1 MLNPRVHRAL
11 FPIAAVLPLLL
22 FLAHNGLAQGKAD
35 SLEATART
43 YEQRLAEMEKERAQA
58 VANFEKAAQKVHR
71 LKEQKQGFVQRR
83 RLEHALRELQV
94 LAQTVEGLEN
104 QLRELRAAR
113 HSTLVALWGHYD
125 EQASTLAESLERET
139 PHLTETERLERARA
153 LVALQR
159 KRAEVSG
166 RLTVVPVAPDSLP
179 RWALSP
185 EENYRRLE
193 DKAARLLDRASRLRQ
208 DAAVVDKRLK
218 QLREEIALRQ
228 RLDELVSDVALSDH
242 HDETITAL
250 AKRAGM
256 VPTEFTSDTRAG
268 LESTTGAQAV
278 VAPTAR
284 FGSRDP
290 PQLSS
295 AEAELFM
302 RQLQT
307 EKARLMA
314 LADTLEARSHVLTKK
329 ATQLRSAQGP
339 SAP

>member
-22 FLAHNGLAQGKAD
+22 FLAHNGLAQSKAD
-35 SLEATART
+35 SLEAMART
-43 YEQRLAEMEKERAQA
+43 YEHRLADMEKERAQA
-58 VANFEKAAQKVHR
+58 VANFEKAAQKVNR
-71 LKEQKQGFVQRR
+71 LKEQKQAFVQRR

-94 LAQTVEGLEN
+94 LAHTVEGLEN
-104 QLRELRAAR
+104 KVRELRAAR
-113 HSTLVALWGHYD
+113 HSTLVALWAHYD
-125 EQASTLAESLERET
+125 EQASTLAESLEKEI
-139 PHLTETERLERARA
+139 PHLTETGRLEMARA
-153 LVALQR
+153 LVALRR

-185 EENYRRLE
+185 EEDYRRLE
-193 DKAARLLDRASRLRQ
+193 DKAALLLDRASRLRQ

-218 QLREEIALRQ
+218 QLREERALRQ
-228 RLDELVSDVALSDH
+228 RLNELVSDVALFDQY
-242 HDETITAL
+242 DETITPR
-250 AKRAGM
+250 AKRVEM
-256 VPTEFTSDTRAG
+256 VPPDYTSDRRSG
-268 LESTTGAQAV
+268 LGSTTGAHAV

-284 FGSRDP
+284 PWSADP
-290 PQLSS
+290 AQLSS

-302 RQLQT
+302 RQLQS

-329 ATQLRSAQGP
+329 ATQLRSSQGP
-339 SAP
+339 SVP